1 MPNLVRKII
10 ASFAA
15 VVPSIGIPFVESAPV
30 AFGQPANE
38 LIVAPELTVSSRV
51 VPRLETE
58 AVESRMEQVLRG
70 RILLCGGGV
79 LPNQIREVFHQE
91 GQGREGSLVL
101 IPTASALSDLGDFTH
116 WVDYWR
122 GFQWKSVEIV
132 HAPDRQS
139 ALNDSKSVAR
149 LQNASAVWIS
159 GGDQSRLAERYAGTP
174 IESALLSVVSRGG
187 IVGGTS
193 AGAAIASSLMIA
205 GGWAEPK
212 MSNGFPMLPKAIVD
226 QHFSQKKRFQR
237 LAKAVQSNPDRTGIG
252 IDEGTGVLLGG
263 RKAKVVGDGS
273 VYVYKTQKLKPNEQL
288 ISTASFVQGALAS
301 IETSQ
306 LQPGDEIDLRDLDL
320 FGD

>member
-1 MPNLVRKII
+1 MPSLVRKII
-10 ASFAA
+10 ASFVA
-15 VVPSIGIPFVESAPV
+15 VVPSIGIPFVASVPFAV
-30 AFGQPANE
+30 GQSANE
-38 LIVAPELTVSSRV
+38 LIVAPHLVASI
-51 VPRLETE
+51 PLETE
-58 AVESRMEQVLRG
+58 AVETRLGQSLRG

-79 LPNQIREVFHQE
+79 LPQQIRDVFHHE
-91 GQGREGSLVL
+91 GQGQEGSLVL
-101 IPTASALSDLGDFTH
+101 IPTASTLSDLGDFTH

-122 GFQWKSVEIV
+122 GFHWKSVEVV
-132 HAPDRQS
+132 HAPNREA
-139 ALNDSKSVAR
+139 ALNDAR
-149 LQNASAVWIS
+149 AVEQLRKASAVWIS

-205 GGWAEPK
+205 GGWAEPQ

-273 VYVYKTQKLKPNEQL
+273 VYVYKSQKLKPNEQL
-288 ISTASFVQGALAS
+288 VSTASFVADTLAS
-301 IETSQ
+301 VETSK
-306 LQPGDEIDLRDLDL
+306 LLPGDEIDLRDLDL